1 MVSPTTGWATG
12 NGAVWHTTDGAIT
25 WENVTPR
32 EIRPSSKLQ
41 TYSYSF
47 SKNHFWLAVT
57 TDTQT
62 AVQIYRT
69 SDGGQTWNMTQ
80 IHDVGYPMHLSFTD
94 VNHGWLSL
102 MQGAAAGS
110 ERESIYQTNN
120 GGKTWNKIS
129 YTNEIPG
136 GTLPF
141 GGDKTGANF
150 VNTQHGWATGFSPAS
165 GQVYLFQTRDDG
177 HTWKSQIVPVP
188 SSLQKFQFTSHP
200 PIFFDQQD
208 GILPVQVNAI
218 PAGFMVYQTTNGGKT
233 WEPNT
238 PLMGIT
244 RNAVFSTWDF
254 VTPNLGFVTDDAKL
268 FMTDN
273 GGQAWIIL
281 QPNISL
287 KGVNELDFI
296 TQTDGWALTT
306 SGFLYHTTDGGYTW
320 TKVH

>member
-1 MVSPTTGWATG
+1 MWY
-12 NGAVWHTTDGAIT
+12 TTDGAKT
-25 WENVTPR
+25 WKNVTPK
-32 EIRPSSKLQ
+32 EISPSSKLE
-41 TYSYSF
+41 TYSYSLG
-47 SKNHFWLAVT
+47 KNHFWLAVT

-62 AVQIYRT
+62 VIQIYRT
-69 SDGGQTWNMTQ
+69 SNGGQTWNMTQ

-110 ERESIYQTNN
+110 ERESIYQTQD
-120 GGKTWNKIS
+120 GGTTWHKIS

-150 VNTQHGWATGFSPAS
+150 VNTQHGWATGFSPAN
-165 GQVYLFQTRDDG
+165 GQVYFYQTNNGG
-177 HTWKSQIVPVP
+177 HTWKSQNVPIP
-188 SSLQKFQFTSHP
+188 SSLHEFQFTSHP
-200 PIFFDQQD
+200 PIFFNQED
-208 GILPVQVNAI
+208 GIVPVQVNAI
-218 PAGFMVYQTTNGGKT
+218 PAGFLVYQTTDGGKT

-238 PLMGIT
+238 PLMGTT

-254 VTPNLGFVTDDAKL
+254 VTPHLGFVTDGTKL
-268 FMTDN
+268 FMTEN
-273 GGQAWIIL
+273 GGQAWIIIR
-281 QPNISL
+281 PNISL
-287 KGVNELDFI
+287 KGVSELDFM

-306 SGFLYHTTDGGYTW
+306 SDSLYHTTDGGYTW